1 MTESDSSATEL
12 SPTAAIPSPA
22 PVAPVTAPTAP
33 RQRLSWLAF
42 FAFLFA
48 TLALVIVGWRTYRDQ
63 TERELADYHM
73 SSVVGEQS
81 LAIGD
86 LRQRLADLRA
96 DDRSGRQQLAAS
108 IEQLRAQIEIQ
119 QQHIA
124 ALTSVDR
131 SDWELAEAE
140 YLLQLANQRL
150 LLGGDTHAAL
160 ELLTSAD
167 TIVRELDD
175 SGLLPVRAALAK
187 DIAAL
192 KAIPAVDIE
201 GTYLA
206 IAAASEQAAKLPLIR
221 PPEVQPDAPVAAD
234 APTQTWQ
241 ERLGAGLESAL
252 HKLDQLVQI
261 RRRDE
266 PYKPLLA
273 PQYEAAL
280 RQNLKLMFEQ
290 AQSALL
296 AGNQQLYGSSL
307 DKAQFWL
314 TTYFTLDESAART
327 VVATIDELK
336 TRQIKPDLPD
346 ASTARRALNVFIKS
360 RRALQDGDDS
370 LTNPGN
376 AGKTP

>member
-1 MTESDSSATEL
+1 M
-12 SPTAAIPSPA
+12 
-22 PVAPVTAPTAP
+22 
-33 RQRLSWLAF
+33 SWLAF

-86 LRQRLADLRA
+86 LRQRVADLRA
-96 DDRSGRQQLAAS
+96 DDRSGRQQLAVS

-167 TIVRELDD
+167 AIVRELDD

-206 IAAASEQAAKLPLIR
+206 IAAANEQAAKLPLIR
-221 PPEVQPDAPVAAD
+221 APEIQPEAPTTAA

-241 ERLGAGLESAL
+241 ERLGNGLESAL

-296 AGNQQLYGSSL
+296 AGNQQLYVSSL

-314 TTYFTLDESAART
+314 TTYFTLDESAARS
-327 VVATIDELK
+327 VVAAIDELK
-336 TRQIKPDLPD
+336 ARQIKPELPD

-360 RRALQDGDDS
+360 RRALQDDNGNNPGTTS
-370 LTNPGN
+370 PVFTNPGS
-376 AGKTP
+376 AGKTS

>member
-1 MTESDSSATEL
+1 VTESDSPPTEL
-12 SPTAAIPSPA
+12 SPTAEIPNPA
-22 PVAPVTAPTAP
+22 PVAPVGTAP
-33 RQRLSWLAF
+33 RPRLSWLSF

-86 LRQRLADLRA
+86 LRQRVADLRA

-167 TIVRELDD
+167 AIVRELDD

-221 PPEVQPDAPVAAD
+221 PPEVQPEVPVTAD
-234 APTQTWQ
+234 APSTWQ

-296 AGNQQLYGSSL
+296 AGNQQLYVSSL

-314 TTYFTLDESAART
+314 TTYFTLDETAAHG

-336 TRQIKPDLPD
+336 AREIKPELPD

-360 RRALQDGDDS
+360 RRALQDDNGS
-370 LTNPGN
+370 NPATAN
-376 AGKTP
+376 PSTGKTS